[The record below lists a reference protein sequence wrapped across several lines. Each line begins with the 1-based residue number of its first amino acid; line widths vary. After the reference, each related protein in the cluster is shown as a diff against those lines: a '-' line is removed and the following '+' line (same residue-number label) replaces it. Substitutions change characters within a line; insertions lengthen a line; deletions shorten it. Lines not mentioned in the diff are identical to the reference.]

1 MSETYVIKK
10 IMEPFTDDV
19 WEQIPTLRVQNFPW
33 DENGYKPET
42 IAKICYRDKAIH
54 VFLKSY
60 EKKIRAVYE
69 SINDPV
75 CRDSCMEF
83 FFILNPES
91 DDRYMNMEMNPIGTF
106 LLGFGKDRHS
116 RFKIEGLSPDIFNIK
131 TSVKKDRINQY
142 NGEYWTLQYEIPFSF
157 LEKYYG
163 KTEIR
168 SGKIIKG
175 NVYKCGDDT
184 EYPHYGCWN
193 RVTSE
198 KPDFHRPECFGDFI
212 LE

>member
-19 WEQIPTLRVQNFPW
+19 WEQIPTLRAQNFPW

-42 IAKICYRDKAIH
+42 IAKICYSDKAIH

-131 TSVKKDRINQY
+131 TSVKRPDQSIQRRILDIAIRD
-142 NGEYWTLQYEIPFSF
+142 TLF
-157 LEKYYG
+157 LF
-163 KTEIR
+163 
-168 SGKIIKG
+168 GKILRED
-175 NVYKCGDDT
+175 GDSI
-184 EYPHYGCWN
+184 
-193 RVTSE
+193 R
-198 KPDFHRPECFGDFI
+198 K
-212 LE
+212 